1 MKRAFSFAFFL
12 LIAAFTQA
20 FAEES
25 TASSNNTGT
34 FTRDGKTI
42 PVTAVYAAKENN
54 QYNVVF
60 SDSTSA
66 TARAKNAAY
75 ASVGDIATDA
85 IARELTKQGA
95 HPFTLKLLGKGEDTS
110 IIVEWGSA
118 VNAPMS
124 GLDDSRQKLRI
135 GREDDQRLEGVL
147 DYVDSEL
154 ELQVPFAL
162 DLGKF
167 GHATEAAEPPP
178 PPPRPQPVGPS
189 QNLAVATA
197 RLQYELREYY
207 KSHHKSWPT
216 SIDEPGFGDSYL
228 TESMNQL
235 PAMIETV
242 TLDAGG
248 VISAT
253 FRSEAP
259 KLGGKSVKFTPVIS
273 KDGDVE
279 WKCAGKGVAKDDL
292 PNSCR

>member
-1 MKRAFSFAFFL
+1 MRRAFSSVFFL

-20 FAEES
+20 F
-25 TASSNNTGT
+25 TADITAPSNNSGT
-34 FTRDGKTI
+34 LTRDGKTI

-54 QYNVVF
+54 QYNIVF

-66 TARAKNAAY
+66 TARAKNASY
-75 ASVGDIATDA
+75 VSVGDIATDA
-85 IARELTKQGA
+85 IARELTRQGA
-95 HPFTLKLLGKGEDTS
+95 HPFTLKLLQKGDDSS
-110 IIVEWGSA
+110 IIVAWGSA

-124 GLDDSRQKLRI
+124 GLDDSRQRMRI

-167 GHATEAAEPPP
+167 GHATEAPEPPP
-178 PPPRPQPVGPS
+178 PPPQPVGPS
-189 QNLAVATA
+189 QNLAVATG
-197 RLQYELREYY
+197 RLQYALREYY
-207 KSHHKSWPT
+207 KSHNKSWPA
-216 SIDEPGFGDSYL
+216 SIDEPGFGDAYL
-228 TESMNQL
+228 TESMSQL

-242 TLDAGG
+242 RLDAGG
-248 VISAT
+248 VITAT

-273 KDGDVE
+273 SDGYVE
-279 WKCAGKGVAKDDL
+279 WKCAGKGVTKEDL
-292 PNSCR
+292 PTSCR